1 MKIKVNDDW
10 INLALDEYNLAQVL
24 EKLGYLNNQAGE
36 FVVAHNQTLVSRD
49 DYPNVAVKDQDSLD
63 ILGVITGG

>member
-10 INLALDEYNLAQVL
+10 INLSLDEYSLAQVL
-24 EKLGYLNNQAGE
+24 EQLGYLHDQAGE

-49 DYPNVAVKDQDSLD
+49 YYPNVAVKDQDSID